1 MTSRLVVSALV
12 LSLLYGCGPGENELA
27 LAKSVR
33 GLETR
38 VEQLT
43 TEGEE
48 RAAELARALEEN
60 AGLGEAL
67 AGRFEGHQ
75 RAPTGRPEQGKQTDG
90 QRLQ

>member
-48 RAAELARALEEN
+48 RAAELARAL
-60 AGLGEAL
+60 L
-67 AGRFEGHQ
+67 AIEPGDLLKAADAEIHPISDV
-75 RAPTGRPEQGKQTDG
+75 RATDWY
-90 QRLQ
+90 RREMVRR